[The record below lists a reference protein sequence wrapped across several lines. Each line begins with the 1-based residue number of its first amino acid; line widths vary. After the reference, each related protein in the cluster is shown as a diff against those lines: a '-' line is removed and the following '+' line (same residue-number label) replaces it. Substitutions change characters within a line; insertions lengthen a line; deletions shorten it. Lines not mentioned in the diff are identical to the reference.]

1 MSLFRSSVPAP
12 RVEQRRL
19 VPIAGGG
26 FMFAGSMDYRETNPM
41 RSVAHWAARR
51 VLCTAV
57 AGLPVDQI
65 RKRAGRSYEVEPSLI
80 VAAPSAQVDQQAW
93 VYQLVD
99 SALDVGN
106 WYGDVVS
113 ADSMGFP
120 TCVEILPPGSVS
132 WRPEG
137 AGLVP
142 WVNQK
147 RRDVWPRGDLWHVAY
162 IPTAGQV
169 VGLSPSEAAEQSVS
183 TSQAAEKFGSDYFH
197 ASGHPTYDVSVNADI
212 SADQAHEIKAGFLR
226 SVRNREPWVH
236 GQTIDAK
243 AMPADVAS
251 SGFIDLLRF
260 EAEQAA
266 RVYGVPPKMIY
277 AAVSGQSVTY
287 ANASQDDL
295 QFLKWS
301 LRWPL
306 TRIERTWST
315 FLPKQDTVR
324 FNRDAL
330 LEMTALERAQVN
342 EIRLRTKTTAVN
354 RVLAKEDEL
363 PFDDPAFDLA
373 GIPGEFVP
381 IKALTGVQ
389 SDGGGVK

>member
-1 MSLFRSSVPAP
+1 MSLFRAAPAP
-12 RVEQRRL
+12 RVEQRARL
-19 VPIAGGG
+19 VPITGGQ
-26 FMFAGSMDYRETNPM
+26 FMYATSFDYRETNPM

-80 VAAPSAQVDQQAW
+80 VSSPSAQVDQQAW

-99 SALDVGN
+99 SALDCGN
-106 WYGDVVS
+106 WYGDIVS
-113 ADSMGFP
+113 VDSMGFP
-120 TCVEILPPGSVS
+120 TQVEILPTSAIS

-137 AGLVP
+137 SGLVLY
-142 WVNQK
+142 VNE
-147 RRDVWPRGDLWHVAY
+147 RRRQLWPRGDVWHVAY
-162 IPTAGQV
+162 IPTAGQI
-169 VGLSPSEAAEQSVS
+169 VGLSPSDAAAQSVS
-183 TSQAAEKFGSDYFH
+183 TSMSAEKFGSDFFA

-212 SADQAHEIKAGFLR
+212 SADQAQEIKTGFLQ
-226 SVRNREPWVH
+226 SVKNREPWVH
-236 GQTIDAK
+236 GKTIEAK
-243 AMPADVAS
+243 QMPVDVAS
-251 SGFIDLLRF
+251 SGFVDLLRF

-306 TRIERTWST
+306 TRIERTWSQ
-315 FLPKQDTVR
+315 FLPKQDSVR

-342 EIRLRTKTTAVN
+342 EIRLRTKTTTVN

-363 PFDDPAFDLA
+363 PFDDPAYDLP

-381 IKALTGVQ
+381 NKDLTGAQ
-389 SDGGGVK
+389 GDGGVK